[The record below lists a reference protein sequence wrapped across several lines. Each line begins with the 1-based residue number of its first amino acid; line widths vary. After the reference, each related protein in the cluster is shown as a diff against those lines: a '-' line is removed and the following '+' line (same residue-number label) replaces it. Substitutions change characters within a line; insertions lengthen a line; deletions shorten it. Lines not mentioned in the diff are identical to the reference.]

1 MPQSVSSVALMSV
14 SNTVQQLQQ
23 QLHSA
28 QMENQRLSQVL
39 LEQSAVERCRL
50 GQTLHDDLGQ
60 YVAGMRA
67 QVQLLHM
74 FSEQPAAIRQVA
86 DVLQQQ
92 ASHLQQGFQALV
104 RDLSPVPQSLLSV
117 AQLLHNLQQHWQ
129 QLHGLQ
135 CDVHIQGAGLHLASA
150 QQQQLQLLLHEA
162 LTNAQRHGHATQMQI
177 WLRYKQHSWRLL
189 VRDNGSG
196 GARLHDGLGLHSISL
211 RAAALNAQLHIQAR
225 VNRGWSIY
233 LYAPLSSETSARIHN
248 ENTLG

>member
-1 MPQSVSSVALMSV
+1 MPQSVSSVALVSV
-14 SNTVQQLQQ
+14 SNAVQQLQQ

-28 QMENQRLSQVL
+28 QMENQRLSQAL
-39 LEQSAVERCRL
+39 LEQSAVERRRL

-74 FSEQPAAIRQVA
+74 LSEQPATIRQVA

-135 CDVHIQGAGLHLASA
+135 CDVHIQGSGLHLAPA
-150 QQQQLQLLLHEA
+150 QQQQLQLLLQEV
-162 LTNAQRHGHATQMQI
+162 LTNAQRHGHATHMQM
-177 WLRYKQHSWRLL
+177 WLRYKHKSWRLL
-189 VRDNGSG
+189 LRDNGRG
-196 GARLHDGLGLHSISL
+196 GARLHDGVGLQSITA
-211 RAAALNAQLHIQAR
+211 RAAALNAQLHIQTRAD
-225 VNRGWSIY
+225 RGWSVY
-233 LYAPLSSETSARIHN
+233 LHAPLSRDNLASNA
-248 ENTLG
+248 